1 MRVIR
6 EKWLEKTFC
15 KYCLHWTI
23 QMTTLCSQM
32 FLLKTFLASNI
43 LSCPWNPTLFIA
55 DILDNLDIGRIKIY
69 CFNVCLCVCV
79 WEHVCAGTYRSQI
92 RALNPLQIRSSKY
105 SNPTPMWV
113 LRIKPWSFAR
123 AVSALS
129 PWAIPPTPRTLLY
142 TYSHYSI

>member
-1 MRVIR
+1 MFTLDNTNDHSMFSDVSSKDFSSFKYSFLPLKPHFIYCHY
-6 EKWLEKTFC
+6 LYLFC
-15 KYCLHWTI
+15 HYWY
-23 QMTTLCSQM
+23 
-32 FLLKTFLASNI
+32 
-43 LSCPWNPTLFIA
+43 